1 MESLEP
7 FVLRGDDVPTTQIH
21 RKRIYALSSGMMTEK
36 TLSNQLAERFLDDPK
51 QSIYFVGYSDPESPA
66 GRIRASR
73 TGDLVQLDQEL
84 PAKKIFSTIRDF
96 DFSAHAP
103 RELLL
108 DYIRNVSPKI
118 VVLVHGDPAAV
129 NWFKGRIE
137 TELPRT
143 QAVVPDPGRQY
154 EF

>member
-1 MESLEP
+1 
-7 FVLRGDDVPTTQIH
+7 
-21 RKRIYALSSGMMTEK
+21 
-36 TLSNQLAERFLDDPK
+36 
-51 QSIYFVGYSDPESPA
+51 
-66 GRIRASR
+66 
-73 TGDLVQLDQEL
+73 L
-84 PAKKIFSTIRDF
+84 PAKKIVSTIRDF

-108 DYIRNVSPKI
+108 NYIRNVSPKI
-118 VVLVHGDPAAV
+118 VVLVHGDSAAV

-143 QAVVPDPGRQY
+143 QTVVPDPGRQY

>member
-1 MESLEP
+1 M
-7 FVLRGDDVPTTQIH
+7 
-21 RKRIYALSSGMMTEK
+21 
-36 TLSNQLAERFLDDPK
+36 
-51 QSIYFVGYSDPESPA
+51 
-66 GRIRASR
+66 
-73 TGDLVQLDQEL
+73 QLDQEL
-84 PAKKIFSTIRDF
+84 PAKKIVSTVRDF

-108 DYIRNVSPKI
+108 DYIRKVSPKI
-118 VVLVHGDPAAV
+118 VVLVHGDPSAV

-143 QAVVPDPGRQY
+143 QAVMPDPGREY

>member
-1 MESLEP
+1 
-7 FVLRGDDVPTTQIH
+7 
-21 RKRIYALSSGMMTEK
+21 MMTEK
-36 TLSNQLAERFLDDPK
+36 TLSNQLAERFLNDPK

-84 PAKKIFSTIRDF
+84 PAKKIVSTIRDF
-96 DFSAHAP
+96 DFSAHSP

-108 DYIRNVSPKI
+108 DYIRKVSPKI
-118 VVLVHGDPAAV
+118 VVLVHGDPAAI

-143 QAVVPDPGRQY
+143 QAVIPDPGRQY